1 MLKFVMTRII
11 INRASVQRRGSAS
24 IVGMILLVAIA
35 CLGMI
40 VGLVQIR
47 NQIVQE
53 FGDAA
58 VALDNLDQS
67 YSVTVMI
74 DTTDNGTPDTVVYQ
88 AAFVDPP
95 PTLIDPINGPPAGL
109 EFLPPTPG
117 ESGAIA
123 PVGSLP

>member
-1 MLKFVMTRII
+1 MTRII
-11 INRASVQRRGSAS
+11 INRALVRRRGSAS
-24 IVGMILLVAIA
+24 IVGMILLIAIA

-40 VGLVQIR
+40 VGLTQIR

-74 DTTDNGTPDTVVYQ
+74 DTNDDGDPDTVVYQ

-95 PTLIDPINGPPAGL
+95 PTLVDEDGEPPAGL
-109 EFLPPTPG
+109 TFIAPTPG
-117 ESGAIA
+117 ESGAIV
-123 PVGSLP
+123 PVGTLP